1 MRQQA
6 DLGIQMEKGV
16 DTPGINQEEHKSTY
30 LVRRENQILSR
41 YTPADAAEVRIPIF
55 RVPDG

>member
-1 MRQQA
+1 
-6 DLGIQMEKGV
+6 MEKRV